1 MIFHATPSG
10 GFMFSTRTLYP
21 LLTLLGLAAG
31 GAGAAPVNINTADAA
46 TLARDLKGIGDSK
59 ATAIVDYRLKHGAFH
74 SVDDLAMV
82 KGVGQKLV
90 ERNRADLRVNG
101 AAATAN
107 SVTAAKPAAKPATTV
122 VTRR

>member
-10 GFMFSTRTLYP
+10 GFMFSPRTLYP
-21 LLTLLGLAAG
+21 LLALLGLAASG
-31 GAGAAPVNINTADAA
+31 VIAAPVNINTADAA
-46 TLARDLKGIGDSK
+46 TLSRELKGIGESK
-59 ATAIVDYRLKHGAFH
+59 ATAIVDYRQKHGAFR
-74 SVDDLAMV
+74 SVDDLALV

-90 ERNRADLRVNG
+90 DRNRADLRVNG

-107 SVTAAKPAAKPATTV
+107 SITAAKPAAKPAATV